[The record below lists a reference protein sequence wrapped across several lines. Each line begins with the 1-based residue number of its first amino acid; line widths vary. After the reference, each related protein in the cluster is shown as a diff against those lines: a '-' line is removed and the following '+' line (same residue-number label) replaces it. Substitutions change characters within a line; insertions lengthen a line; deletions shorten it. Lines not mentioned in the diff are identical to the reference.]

1 MGVWWRWWGWKG
13 DREGLLA
20 GGGTGGCGFVALVE
34 AEVEEEVGEA
44 LGGGGGGGFSS
55 GGGGRGG
62 GV

>member
-34 AEVEEEVGEA
+34 VEVENEVGEA
-44 LGGGGGGGFSS
+44 LGGGGGGG
-55 GGGGRGG
+55 
-62 GV
+62 VQ

>member
-1 MGVWWRWWGWKG
+1 M
-13 DREGLLA
+13 A

-34 AEVEEEVGEA
+34 VEVEKEVGEA